1 MTGRCDRCLISF
13 EHPLFGFGIG
23 AFVLL
28 EAFLECGVHVH
39 FVRVDDLG
47 LLFQVKCLFV
57 ATSMGV
63 FGGEFFLVVTDSAF
77 GVRVADE
84 VVHAPALPSDM
95 CITCWQLLNYTRRYE
110 QLIMKDK

>member
-1 MTGRCDRCLISF
+1 MRF
-13 EHPLFGFGIG
+13 
-23 AFVLL
+23 

-39 FVRVDDLG
+39 LVWVDDLG
-47 LLFQVKCLFV
+47 LFFQVKCLFV

-63 FGGEFFLVVTDSAF
+63 FGGEFFLVVADRTF

-95 CITCWQLLNYTRRYE
+95 CITCWQLLKRVHSFVSLRVLFRLARFLSRRAYE
-110 QLIMKDK
+110 RCY